1 MIITIL
7 INVVFVVS
15 LIMLSFYFVTA
26 IRYDITFIN
35 KAYMS
40 LLIGTLPVVVNI
52 GFKNS
57 IATVITLLVSVTALI
72 LIAFTKFF
80 EKEHEKEILYDCLL
94 YDISQDDLKKFRHMS
109 RNEQIAFLKSV
120 ITTVESA
127 EKEESTDENGNKVIT
142 TKTVIQKVPLIENDE
157 ELAEYEP
164 ILRKKIKYGAFIMTL
179 TENDAVVFLE
189 SLRHPDEKQQTKL
202 KEISKNITLRNIS
215 NGYEADIK
223 NLDMSFLRE
232 K

>member
-72 LIAFTKFF
+72 LIAFTK
-80 EKEHEKEILYDCLL
+80 
-94 YDISQDDLKKFRHMS
+94 
-109 RNEQIAFLKSV
+109 
-120 ITTVESA
+120 
-127 EKEESTDENGNKVIT
+127 
-142 TKTVIQKVPLIENDE
+142 
-157 ELAEYEP
+157 
-164 ILRKKIKYGAFIMTL
+164 
-179 TENDAVVFLE
+179 
-189 SLRHPDEKQQTKL
+189 
-202 KEISKNITLRNIS
+202 
-215 NGYEADIK
+215 
-223 NLDMSFLRE
+223 
-232 K
+232 